1 MAGSFYSVP
10 HYLVGQEVRVH
21 WDDRMVRVYATGQ
34 AVAVHGLAGTGRFVT
49 RQEHRPVHKPAR
61 QEAYAGPL
69 LTKAEHIGARALD
82 WAQAAIGERGVRA
95 YRLLQGMLSLT
106 RNHPKERVDWACQV
120 ALKRRQFRYKY
131 CVVYWNRQQP
141 RVRSKYPRSSRITK
155 SSGTYSNML
164 RRYHYDTR
172 TERKFRSLRLSGMV
186 AMLDTK
192 PGGHSPLTC
201 VYRVSRIAGPGR
213 TESSPRPP
221 VGQTSETGWIVQTK
235 TLASFDWSFNPTIPK
250 ALVLDLATARFVP
263 EHGGVLLIGQPGT
276 GKSHIA
282 LALTLSAIEAGYT
295 ARYRSAFD
303 LAQDLAEAQAT
314 GTRKDVVQQ
323 LTKVDLLVIEDLG
336 MRRLPPT
343 AAEDLLEVFARR
355 YETAATVLTTN
366 RPVEDWGQILGDN
379 AAAGAILDR
388 FLHHAEI
395 IRLQGKSYRMHDR
408 QQRRLNQHPSDLAQE
423 EK

>member
-1 MAGSFYSVP
+1 
-10 HYLVGQEVRVH
+10 
-21 WDDRMVRVYATGQ
+21 
-34 AVAVHGLAGTGRFVT
+34 VT
-49 RQEHRPVHKPAR
+49 PE
-61 QEAYAGPL
+61 L
-69 LTKAEHIGARALD
+69 
-82 WAQAAIGERGVRA
+82 
-95 YRLLQGMLSLT
+95 
-106 RNHPKERVDWACQV
+106 NHQ
-120 ALKRRQFRYKY
+120 L
-131 CVVYWNRQQP
+131 
-141 RVRSKYPRSSRITK
+141 
-155 SSGTYSNML
+155 
-164 RRYHYDTR
+164 
-172 TERKFRSLRLSGMV
+172 RSLRLSGMV
-186 AMLDTK
+186 EML
-192 PGGHSPLTC
+192 PIRNQEAIHHSLAHIEFLELL
-201 VYRVSRIAGPGR
+201 VQDELARRRDRLLARRLKQAG
-213 TESSPRPP
+213 
-221 VGQTSETGWIVQTK
+221 IVQTK

-408 QQRRLNQHPSDLAQE
+408 QQRRLNQHPSDSAQE
-423 EK
+423 ER